1 MTRITRKRRHK
12 PSVARPP
19 LPHPRIN
26 QLAPTRASSALPRK
40 RQSPSPNRRDRQ
52 HQLPTTTAPI
62 AVMDGVRWRTRT
74 GAPWRRDV
82 PAQYDKWETVYGLFR
97 RWQRVAR
104 GLVW

>member
-1 MTRITRKRRHK
+1 
-12 PSVARPP
+12 
-19 LPHPRIN
+19 
-26 QLAPTRASSALPRK
+26 
-40 RQSPSPNRRDRQ
+40 
-52 HQLPTTTAPI
+52 
-62 AVMDGVRWRTRT
+62 MDGVRWRTRT